1 MEELFTPNVF
11 ELVFAESQTS
21 QPASLVGL
29 LLLLKTFQR
38 LGYFV
43 KVADVSSSIVHQVT
57 RATGLR
63 EIPRGIATYDSSRT
77 RRRHEAAV
85 RSYLGVAAFDRQAK
99 RAMLKACLE
108 ASRVREDLADIV
120 NVAIEELVR
129 QRYELPGF
137 TTLFRGARSAR
148 ATVNRG
154 YYAQISASVDDATK
168 GRFEWLYAFP
178 LHTHFHVSTCH
189 NLRCG
194 LSARQIRSWR
204 LPLIAHWVS
213 PKPWRGPRMGQLSS
227 LRGKNFLSVL
237 RSSGI
242 GAQSGTASKPS
253 PLLLVHAA
261 LTYLCSMTYRRNE

>member
-1 MEELFTPNVF
+1 MLSASDTAYPLLKASLSVQELEELFTPNVF

-77 RRRHEAAV
+77 RRRHEAVV

-168 GRFEWLYAFP
+168 GRFEWLLELQGQAEERRSGWDDLKQEP
-178 LHTHFHVSTCH
+178 GQPTVK
-189 NLRCG
+189 
-194 LSARQIRSWR
+194 QIQQF
-204 LPLIAHWVS
+204 LDHLI
-213 PKPWRGPRMGQLSS
+213 
-227 LRGKNFLSVL
+227 
-237 RSSGI
+237 I
-242 GAQSGTASKPS
+242 
-253 PLLLVHAA
+253 
-261 LTYLCSMTYRRNE
+261 